1 MLPKTSTK
9 TVLVLEDSRT
19 QARIVGALFE
29 RCGLK
34 VEFTFTMDE
43 ALHALRRRSYYLIL
57 LDVFVADEN
66 VLDSIDR
73 FQKLAAGAPVAV
85 MTAGRRGKPT
95 AASHA
100 LNAARR
106 ACVDYLLPKPFDYK
120 DIMQICGEIEDGRR
134 HRKPMRRVLIIDD
147 DAYTRAFVRDII
159 EEAGFY
165 AAESASVEEAIMR
178 LDITRIDA
186 VIIDIVMPGISGM
199 TGIKIIKATWPSV
212 PIIAMTGYLK
222 DTDYLESALLKGA
235 AHALPKPF
243 GKLQLTGVLE
253 GCLAA
258 TEPRDGSPEESAE
271 GHPDDQGVGDGPL
284 YL

>member
-1 MLPKTSTK
+1 MIANSVTSENI
-9 TVLVLEDSRT
+9 VLVLEDSRT

-34 VEFTFTMDE
+34 VEFAFTLDETFY
-43 ALHALRRRSYYLIL
+43 ALRRRSYYLIL
-57 LDVFVADEN
+57 LDVFVNDEN
-66 VLDSIDR
+66 VLDHISAL
-73 FQKLAAGAPVAV
+73 QKLAGGAPIAV
-85 MTAGRRGKPT
+85 MTAGQRGKPT

-186 VIIDIVMPGISGM
+186 VVIDIVMPGIGGM
-199 TGIKIIKATWPSV
+199 TGIKIIKATWPQV
-212 PIIAMTGYLK
+212 PIIAMTGYVK
-222 DTDYLESALLKGA
+222 DTDHLEKSLLNGA
-235 AHALPKPF
+235 HHALPKPF

-258 TEPRDGSPEESAE
+258 AE
-271 GHPDDQGVGDGPL
+271 QTGAVEAITHDDVDDDPL